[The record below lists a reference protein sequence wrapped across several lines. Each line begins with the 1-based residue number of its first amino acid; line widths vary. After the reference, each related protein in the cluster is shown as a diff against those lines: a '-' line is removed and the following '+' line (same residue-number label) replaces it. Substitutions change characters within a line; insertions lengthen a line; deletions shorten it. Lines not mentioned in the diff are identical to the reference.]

1 VVVIGRIVV
10 IGRVVG
16 LLAVFGAVVGL
27 FTDIY

>member
-27 FTDIY
+27 FTDMY